1 MPEFKTLNE
10 LTEAE
15 RLFLEKHHAV
25 GTDPFTEY
33 KTFGVMYNK
42 HGELLKVWGKEYT
55 EEASAR
61 IHADFEKAMTQMN
74 ALKKLYVRDA
84 QLIPLKQWAENHG
97 ISPATARQ
105 RAGRGAFETAIKVGR
120 DWFISK
126 DEPLVDHRVKG

>member
-1 MPEFKTLNE
+1 
-10 LTEAE
+10 
-15 RLFLEKHHAV
+15 
-25 GTDPFTEY
+25 
-33 KTFGVMYNK
+33 
-42 HGELLKVWGKEYT
+42 
-55 EEASAR
+55 
-61 IHADFEKAMTQMN
+61 MN

-126 DEPLVDHRVKG
+126 DEPLVDHRLKG